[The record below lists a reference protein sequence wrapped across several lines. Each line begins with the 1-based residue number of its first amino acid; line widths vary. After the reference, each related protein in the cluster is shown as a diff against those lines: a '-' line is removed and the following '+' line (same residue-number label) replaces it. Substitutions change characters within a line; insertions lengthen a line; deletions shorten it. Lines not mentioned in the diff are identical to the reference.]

1 MKLNENIANLRKKKD
16 ITQEE
21 LATAIGV
28 TNQSV
33 SKWESGQC
41 CPDIALLPALADFFE
56 VSIDELMGHKSAQ
69 SNETLQI
76 DSQVINRAIDDKTV
90 VFGEVGLSGE
100 VRSVSMA
107 AQRVQEAKKLGF
119 KKCILPH
126 VCMETLSAIQ
136 GIELIGVK
144 NIQEAV
150 SVIQ

>member
-1 MKLNENIANLRKKKD
+1 MKLNENIANLRKEKN

-56 VSIDELMGHKSAQ
+56 VSIDELMGYKSAK

-76 DSQVINRAIDDKTV
+76 DSQVINRAIDDKFAPLISAALNILREESKISTSILQRKLCIGYGKA
-90 VFGEVGLSGE
+90 VFIINKLSEQGYIAPQQNG
-100 VRSVSMA
+100 MHTPTDKA
-107 AQRVQEAKKLGF
+107 LKL
-119 KKCILPH
+119 
-126 VCMETLSAIQ
+126 
-136 GIELIGVK
+136 
-144 NIQEAV
+144 
-150 SVIQ
+150 

>member
-56 VSIDELMGHKSAQ
+56 VSIDELMGHKSAKR
-69 SNETLQI
+69 NETFQI
-76 DSQVINRAIDDKTV
+76 DSQAISRAIDDKFAPLISAALNILREESKISTSILQRKLRIGYGKA
-90 VFGEVGLSGE
+90 VFIINKLSEQGYIAPQQNG
-100 VRSVSMA
+100 MHTPTDKA
-107 AQRVQEAKKLGF
+107 LKL
-119 KKCILPH
+119 
-126 VCMETLSAIQ
+126 
-136 GIELIGVK
+136 
-144 NIQEAV
+144 
-150 SVIQ
+150 

>member
-1 MKLNENIANLRKKKD
+1 MKLNENIANLRKKMD

-69 SNETLQI
+69 SNKTLQI
-76 DSQVINRAIDDKTV
+76 DSQVINRAIDDKFAPLISTALNV
-90 VFGEVGLSGE
+90 LREESKISTSILQRKLRIGYGKAVFIINKLSE
-100 VRSVSMA
+100 
-107 AQRVQEAKKLGF
+107 
-119 KKCILPH
+119 
-126 VCMETLSAIQ
+126 Q
-136 GIELIGVK
+136 GYI
-144 NIQEAV
+144 AP
-150 SVIQ
+150 

>member
-76 DSQVINRAIDDKTV
+76 DSQVINRAIDDKFAPLISAALNVLREESKISTSILQRKLRIGYGKA
-90 VFGEVGLSGE
+90 VFIINKLSEQGYIAPQQNG
-100 VRSVSMA
+100 MHTPTDKA
-107 AQRVQEAKKLGF
+107 LKL
-119 KKCILPH
+119 
-126 VCMETLSAIQ
+126 
-136 GIELIGVK
+136 
-144 NIQEAV
+144 
-150 SVIQ
+150 

>member
-1 MKLNENIANLRKKKD
+1 MKLNENIATLRKEKN

-56 VSIDELMGHKSAQ
+56 VSIDELMGYKSAK

-76 DSQVINRAIDDKTV
+76 DSQAINRAIDDKFAPLISAALNILREESKISTSILQRKLRIGYGKAT
-90 VFGEVGLSGE
+90 FIINKLSEQGNI
-100 VRSVSMA
+100 VLKQNGRFTPTDKA
-107 AQRVQEAKKLGF
+107 LKL
-119 KKCILPH
+119 
-126 VCMETLSAIQ
+126 
-136 GIELIGVK
+136 
-144 NIQEAV
+144 
-150 SVIQ
+150 

>member
-1 MKLNENIANLRKKKD
+1 MKLNENIANLRKKMD

-76 DSQVINRAIDDKTV
+76 DSQAINRAIDDKFAPLISTALNV
-90 VFGEVGLSGE
+90 LREESKISTSILQRKLRIGYGKAVFIINKLSE
-100 VRSVSMA
+100 
-107 AQRVQEAKKLGF
+107 
-119 KKCILPH
+119 
-126 VCMETLSAIQ
+126 Q
-136 GIELIGVK
+136 GYI
-144 NIQEAV
+144 AP
-150 SVIQ
+150 

>member
-1 MKLNENIANLRKKKD
+1 MKLNENIATLRKEKN

-56 VSIDELMGHKSAQ
+56 VSIDELMGYKSAK

-76 DSQVINRAIDDKTV
+76 DSQAINRAIDDKFAPLISAALNILREESKISTSILQRKLRIGYGKA
-90 VFGEVGLSGE
+90 VFIINKLSEQGYIAPQQNG
-100 VRSVSMA
+100 MHTPTDKA
-107 AQRVQEAKKLGF
+107 LKL
-119 KKCILPH
+119 
-126 VCMETLSAIQ
+126 
-136 GIELIGVK
+136 
-144 NIQEAV
+144 
-150 SVIQ
+150 